1 MFKKSFTIWLKFLQ
15 KMLIKKMGFFVG
27 GSCIESNRSVQI
39 QLDQYIS
46 LIANPI
52 KNSFHFT
59 FQ

>member
-1 MFKKSFTIWLKFLQ
+1 
-15 KMLIKKMGFFVG
+15 MLIKKMGFFVG
-27 GSCIESNRSVQI
+27 GSCIEGNRSVQI

>member
-1 MFKKSFTIWLKFLQ
+1 
-15 KMLIKKMGFFVG
+15 MLIKKMGFFVG